1 MEVGGGRRMEEGG
14 GRRREEGGRQARWG
28 GGVMRRRRE
37 EVGSMRVEGEGRR
50 SLYVP
55 VLRHPGPII
64 EA

>member
-1 MEVGGGRRMEEGG
+1 MEVGGEGG

-28 GGVMRRRRE
+28 GGGKKRRRE
-37 EVGSMRVEGEGRR
+37 EVGSRRVEGEGRT

>member
-28 GGVMRRRRE
+28 GGGKEEEEGSRRG
-37 EVGSMRVEGEGRR
+37 VGDGRT